1 MRLMKKQIISLY
13 DYTAEAVKPWAE
25 DGFNCFCYDIQHEE
39 TEQTE
44 IFKSGGSITKIKMD
58 LQETE
63 QKKGAYGHEF
73 TFYPFIFELLK
84 RHSYKTK
91 FLFGWP
97 PCFDLAVSG
106 AAHFKT
112 KAEKNPRFQIEASQH
127 AQSVSMLGSLLEVPY
142 LIENPVSRL
151 ATLWRKPDY
160 YFHPFEYG
168 GYISESEAIHPNFPD
183 HIAPRDAY
191 SKKTCLW
198 TSDDFVMPE
207 KKPVDCETFGSS
219 RQHRLLGGKSLK
231 TKNIRSA
238 TARGFA
244 KAVFEANKGSV

>member
-1 MRLMKKQIISLY
+1 MKKHVISLY
-13 DYTAEAVKPWAE
+13 DFTTEAVKPWAE
-25 DGFNCFCYDIQHEE
+25 AGYDCFCYDIQHEE

-44 IFKSGGSITKIKMD
+44 TFESGGSITKIKMD
-58 LQETE
+58 LQQTE

-97 PCFDLAVSG
+97 PCDDLSVSG
-106 AAHFKT
+106 NAWIKK
-112 KAEKNPRFQIEASQH
+112 KAKANPSFQVEASQH
-127 AQSVSMLGSLLEVPY
+127 AQAVSMLGSLLEVPY

-168 GYISESEAIHPNFPD
+168 GYIPEAEAIHPNYPD

-198 TSDDFVMPE
+198 TSDNFVMPI
-207 KKPVDCETFGSS
+207 KKPVECETFGQS